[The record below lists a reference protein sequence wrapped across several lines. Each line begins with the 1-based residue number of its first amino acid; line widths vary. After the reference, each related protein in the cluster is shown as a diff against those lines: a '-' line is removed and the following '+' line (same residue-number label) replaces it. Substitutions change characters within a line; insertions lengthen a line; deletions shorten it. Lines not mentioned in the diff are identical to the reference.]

1 MLAVFSELL
10 PCPLKFVVPVSEC
23 FFFLEV
29 AVELSVGGGYDNIW
43 RPEEAKYSL
52 VSFGNLLNMKMLN
65 HFYHAYKLYIK
76 LLQLSVRLQQISLI
90 YKNFEVLFSSEADRT
105 LDGFRVKVLFSIEST
120 LIVSLTA
127 SGSLSIPAS
136 KVNSGDRVIL

>member
-1 MLAVFSELL
+1 M
-10 PCPLKFVVPVSEC
+10 VPVSEC

-29 AVELSVGGGYDNIW
+29 VVELSVGSGYDNIW
-43 RPEEAKYSL
+43 RPEEAKYRL

>member
-1 MLAVFSELL
+1 MRAAPLRSIVHVLPYTCYFVVIFEQSFDLLAVFSELL

-29 AVELSVGGGYDNIW
+29 VVELSVGSGYDNIW

-52 VSFGNLLNMKMLN
+52 VSFGNLLDMKMLN
-65 HFYHAYKLYIK
+65 HFYHAYKLYIQ
-76 LLQLSVRLQQISLI
+76 LLQLSVRLQQISLV

-105 LDGFRVKVLFSIEST
+105 LNGFRVKVLF
-120 LIVSLTA
+120 
-127 SGSLSIPAS
+127 
-136 KVNSGDRVIL
+136 KY